1 MKGMGDL
8 FWYLGCAFKH
18 DKMKDVV
25 KMTQTMFIDS
35 LVEPFHIQYG
45 PRLFATV
52 EFNLGPKKRN
62 EKEGDWL
69 YKQMVGD
76 LLWI

>member
-1 MKGMGDL
+1 MTCFGTL
-8 FWYLGCAFKH
+8 VCAFKH

-35 LVEPFHIQYG
+35 LEYG